1 MFPYALNRLQY
12 IVRLLLLIVGIG
24 LIGAFAIPAL
34 SHSRGELG
42 IAGLLP
48 FLALLLVIPFRIAAL
63 DVPRIRS
70 IGWSPWLLLL
80 LLVPVVNLVFQVLL
94 FVMPP
99 QGE

>member
-1 MFPYALNRLQY
+1 MFPYSLNRSQY
-12 IVRLLLLIVGIG
+12 LVRLLLLIVGIG
-24 LIGAFAIPAL
+24 LIGALTIPAL

-42 IAGLLP
+42 MAGLLP
-48 FLALLLVIPFRIAAL
+48 LLALLLIIPFRIAAL

-80 LLVPVVNLVFQVLL
+80 LLVPGVNGIFQILL

-99 QGE
+99 RDE